1 MSSQAGQVGI
11 YGYIAY
17 SASKLGLRG
26 QVKALQQ
33 EVIADNIHIWLIF
46 PPDTDIPGL
55 EEVENFCLQK
65 IRDDPSSQSIISES
79 SGAMKAEDVAKKA
92 LNGIKNGSFM
102 VPCNFEGFLLSIA
115 IASLSPQR
123 SFVMAFVEVVSIGLV
138 PFAALFFQWNWYG
151 SGMRNRSS
159 LLCLST

>member
-11 YGYIAY
+11 YGYTAY

-26 QVKALQQ
+26 LVKALQQ

-55 EEVENFCLQK
+55 EEENKRRPQLT
-65 IRDDPSSQSIISES
+65 SIISES

-92 LNGIKNGSFM
+92 LNGIKNRSFM

-151 SGMRNRSS
+151 SGMLNRSRN
-159 LLCLST
+159 